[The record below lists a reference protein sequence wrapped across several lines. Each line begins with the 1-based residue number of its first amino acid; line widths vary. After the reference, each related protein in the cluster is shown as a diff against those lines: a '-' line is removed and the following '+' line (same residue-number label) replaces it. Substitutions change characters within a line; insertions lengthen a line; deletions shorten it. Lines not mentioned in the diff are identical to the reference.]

1 MPHNFGDNL
10 VTRNAH
16 AHALTNS
23 ASYIKR
29 YKNEMRLQKLRLRQP
44 SIGQVVTV
52 GRRVKRG
59 IKNVRPMKAPTFEN
73 AYLDRTRRTRKKKSC
88 RQKTLLIIRQY
99 DTRLQTQHIL
109 RQRAWRQRRV
119 AQNKKQKVP
128 TATNERRVAAVA
140 DRFLLREFNED
151 PIDPWNTSSVTNMYD
166 WEAVVFNQPISQWQ
180 IKLATSC
187 K

>member
-1 MPHNFGDNL
+1 MVGHI
-10 VTRNAH
+10 VAH
-16 AHALTNS
+16 S
-23 ASYIKR
+23 
-29 YKNEMRLQKLRLRQP
+29 
-44 SIGQVVTV
+44 
-52 GRRVKRG
+52 RRVKRG

-73 AYLDRTRRTRKKKSC
+73 AYLDRTRRTSKKKSC
-88 RQKTLLIIRQY
+88 RHKNLLIIRQY
-99 DTRLQTQHIL
+99 DTRLQPQHFL
-109 RQRAWRQRRV
+109 RQHAWRQQRV
-119 AQNKKQKVP
+119 AQRTRSKEVP

>member
-1 MPHNFGDNL
+1 
-10 VTRNAH
+10 
-16 AHALTNS
+16 
-23 ASYIKR
+23 
-29 YKNEMRLQKLRLRQP
+29 MRP
-44 SIGQVVTV
+44 I
-52 GRRVKRG
+52 
-59 IKNVRPMKAPTFEN
+59 KAPTFEN
-73 AYLDRTRRTRKKKSC
+73 AYLDRTRRTSKKKSC
-88 RQKTLLIIRQY
+88 RHKKLLIIRQY
-99 DTRLQTQHIL
+99 ETRLQPQHFL
-109 RQRAWRQRRV
+109 RQHAWRQQRV
-119 AQNKKQKVP
+119 AQRTRSKEVP